1 MIVNGHGKGL
11 GEVMLW
17 GCMTMQGIGYACRI
31 DGKMDAELYTK
42 ILDDEFLSTLEYY
55 GISYSNVIFQQDNEP
70 KPTTCLATKW
80 FASKD
85 IEVLQWPPQSPDLNP
100 IEHLWQHLKRK
111 LSSYETEPISITD
124 LWNRVE
130 TEWNLIPPQV
140 CLNMIESMPRRVAA
154 VLKSKGSHTKY

>member
-1 MIVNGHGKGL
+1 
-11 GEVMLW
+11 MLW

-31 DGKMDAELYTK
+31 DERMDAELYTK

-55 GISYSNVIFQQDNEP
+55 GISHSNVIFQQDNNP
-70 KPTTCLATKW
+70 KHTSRLATNW

-111 LSSYETEPISITD
+111 LSSYETEPVSITD

-130 TEWNLIPPQV
+130 TEWNLIPQQV
-140 CLNMIESMPRRVAA
+140 CLNLIESMPRRVAA
-154 VLKSKGSHTKY
+154 VLKSKGGHTKY